1 MEDNKKTL
9 ELLEEI
15 NKTLQAIERRIDT
28 KEIFSESEKL
38 FENVEERVKT
48 ATNHI
53 QSSFDRIHDKVFN
66 FNNIMI
72 AAYIALGTF
81 PVDSPIIKLW
91 TIIFPILNLIF
102 LILIEIRQMEIH
114 RFAAH
119 EMEWTSNERDEY
131 GKRIKKQTLLS
142 LGSMIISLFCL
153 IYILFNLLAS

>member
-1 MEDNKKTL
+1 MTENKTTL

-15 NKTLQAIERRIDT
+15 NNTLQAIDRRLDT
-28 KEIFSESEKL
+28 KEMFSESNKLIENAEKRV
-38 FENVEERVKT
+38 ENS
-48 ATNHI
+48 TNLI

-102 LILIEIRQMEIH
+102 LIFIEIRQMEIH
-114 RFAAH
+114 RFTAH
-119 EMEWTSNERDEY
+119 EMEWTSKEREEY
-131 GKRIKKQTLLS
+131 GKRINKQTLLS
-142 LGSMIISLFCL
+142 LGSMIVSLSCL
-153 IYILFNLLAS
+153 IYILFNLF